1 MIAEWAH
8 TSESSHTAHR
18 FGCVVLSAVRGVGSA
33 LLQMRMRAQGLPW
46 RAEFLQAFPSTAMP
60 ATLCR
65 GALGAH
71 DIVHP
76 HKARAQRHCNAATC
90 ITATLQHD
98 NTATLQYASLQQ
110 ASLQH
115 ATRGVPTS

>member
-1 MIAEWAH
+1 MAH
-8 TSESSHTAHR
+8 Q

-33 LLQMRMRAQGLPW
+33 LLQMRMHAQGLPW

-76 HKARAQRHCNAATC
+76 HKASSTALQRCNMHHCNAAT
-90 ITATLQHD
+90 
-98 NTATLQYASLQQ
+98 
-110 ASLQH
+110 
-115 ATRGVPTS
+115 

>member
-1 MIAEWAH
+1 
-8 TSESSHTAHR
+8 
-18 FGCVVLSAVRGVGSA
+18 VRGVGSA

-76 HKARAQRHCNAATC
+76 HTRRELNG
-90 ITATLQHD
+90 TATLQHASLQRC
-98 NTATLQYASLQQ
+98 NMTALQHASLQQ